1 MLKSPRFILAA
12 AFVFRLWSLNTY
24 VQQHPKRA
32 LGAIPFLFEPGNIAF
47 SLYSGNGFGS
57 PFRVETG
64 PTAWMTPVYPGLLAG
79 IFHLFGPYTFDAF
92 LSAALANVAFSAFAV
107 IPLYF
112 AAKRLG
118 GVNLAATA
126 GWLWAIFPNALLLT
140 YQALWD
146 ASLGALLA
154 TIILWATLALRE
166 SERVRDWIG
175 YGLLWGLTLMTTAA
189 LGALLPFLLIWAGWK
204 RRLGLAAIA
213 AGVAVV
219 CCVPWTVR
227 NYRVFHTLVPLR
239 TVMGLSMWLG
249 NNEKANGI
257 GTANLHPISN
267 SAERAR
273 YIELGEIAYNA
284 EKQSEALHFMA
295 AHPVKTLEFSA
306 LRFVAIWSGGAA
318 HPLADF
324 LHPPD
329 PSTSV
334 LWFRWVLGFNLLA
347 AVFSAIALILPGGF
361 FNPKQRNPM
370 GVPLAA
376 YVLVFPLAYYITL
389 APPRYRH
396 PIDPALMLLSAV
408 TLQAICQTVY
418 RRFVVKSPAASSTR
432 AHTSRNIS
440 SEK

>member
-1 MLKSPRFILAA
+1 MPRTLKNPRFILAA
-12 AFVFRLWSLNTY
+12 ALLFRLWSLNTY
-24 VQQHPKRA
+24 VQQHSRQA

-47 SLYSGNGFGS
+47 SLYSGNGFAS
-57 PFRVETG
+57 PFRVDTG
-64 PTAWMTPVYPGLLAG
+64 PTAWMTPVYPSLLAG

-92 LSAALANVAFSAFAV
+92 LSAALANIAFSAFAV
-107 IPLYF
+107 IPLYY

-118 GVNLAATA
+118 NANLAATA
-126 GWLWAIFPNALLLT
+126 AWLWAIFPNALLLT

-154 TIILWATLALRE
+154 TLILWATLALRD
-166 SERVRDWIG
+166 SNRLRDWVA

-189 LGALLPFLLIWAGWK
+189 LGALLPFLLIWAAGK
-204 RRLGLAAIA
+204 YKLKPAAISLA
-213 AGVAVV
+213 VAIL

-239 TVMGLSMWLG
+239 TVMGLSLWLG
-249 NNEKANGI
+249 NNDKANGI

-273 YIELGEIAYNA
+273 YIQLGEIAYNA
-284 EKQSEALHFMA
+284 EKQSEALHFIA
-295 AHPVKTLEFSA
+295 AHPLKTIEFSA
-306 LRFVAIWSGGAA
+306 RRFVAIWSGGTA
-318 HPLADF
+318 HPLTDF
-324 LHPPD
+324 RHPPD
-329 PSTSV
+329 SDT

-347 AVFSAIALILPGGF
+347 AIFSAIGVILLIRS
-361 FNPKQRNPM
+361 RNLM
-370 GVPLAA
+370 WVPLAA
-376 YVLVFPLAYYITL
+376 YVVIFPLAYYITL

-396 PIDPALMLLSAV
+396 PIDPVLMLLTAV

-418 RRFVVKSPAASSTR
+418 RRFVVRPA
-432 AHTSRNIS
+432 HISRKIL